1 MKKYNYA
8 LAALLLFVGAG
19 MIYLTLDFPYSGLSD
34 IGGGFWP
41 KLLGAL
47 LMLCSIGLVIDTAVG
62 KESGLALDFGTPG
75 MKRVVKMCVVMA
87 VFCVIMKLLG
97 FMIGIIFMVPAC
109 ARLLGA
115 ADKKK
120 LALITAGVVVFVYV
134 VFEMMLHTGLPSGI
148 LF

>member
-8 LAALLLFVGAG
+8 LALLLLVVGAG

-47 LMLCSIGLVIDTAVG
+47 LMLCSIGLVIDTAVC
-62 KESGLALDFGTPG
+62 KESGLTLDFRAPG
-75 MKRVVKMCVVMA
+75 MRRVVKMCAVMV
-87 VFCVIMKLLG
+87 VFCVIMRILG
-97 FMIGIIFMVPAC
+97 FLIGVIFMVPAC
-109 ARLLGA
+109 AWIMGA
-115 ADKKK
+115 RDKRK
-120 LALITAGVVVFVYV
+120 LALITAGVVIFVYV
-134 VFEMMLHTGLPSGI
+134 IFEMMLHTGLPSGS

>member
-8 LAALLLFVGAG
+8 LAVLLLIVGVG

-47 LMLCSIGLVIDTAVG
+47 LMLCSIGLVIDTAIS
-62 KESGLALDFGTPG
+62 KESELTLDFRTPG
-75 MKRVVKMCVVMA
+75 MQRVVKMCAVM
-87 VFCVIMKLLG
+87 VIFCVIMKFLG
-97 FMIGIIFMVPAC
+97 FMIGVIFMVPAC
-109 ARLLGA
+109 AWILGA
-115 ADKKK
+115 RDKKK
-120 LALITAGVVVFVYV
+120 LALITAGVVVFVYA
-134 VFEMMLHTGLPSGI
+134 VFEVMLHTGLPSGS